1 MLQYQRGEESP
12 HKLKQKISQITQ
24 DKIFRGAMNI
34 SDIAT
39 VRTGLVK
46 ARKEKNNSSDQV
58 YNYSLLNLKCISND
72 GDILIDYLE
81 PYTVSD
87 ELKEDYLTHLG
98 DVLVRLSTPYTVAM
112 IDSQDLCGLV
122 IPSHFAVIRVNRE
135 MATPEYVFWS
145 LRRDKNR
152 ITLMQNS
159 SGGAAFATIS
169 SGLIANLPITLLPLE
184 KQRIIGKVMLLSER
198 EQNLISK
205 LAGEKK
211 KYNSLLLNK
220 IYDNLKRGNINDN
233 QTKH

>member
-1 MLQYQRGEESP
+1 
-12 HKLKQKISQITQ
+12 
-24 DKIFRGAMNI
+24 MNI

-159 SGGAAFATIS
+159 SGSTAFGTIS
-169 SGLIANLPITLLPLE
+169 SGLIASLSITLLPIQEQKIVGDLM
-184 KQRIIGKVMLLSER
+184 ILSGR
-198 EQNLISK
+198 EQELMQM
-205 LAGEKK
+205 LATEKK
-211 KYNSLLLNK
+211 KYNTLLLNQ
-220 IYDNLKRGNINDN
+220 IYDNMKRGTINDN
-233 QTKH
+233 

>member
-1 MLQYQRGEESP
+1 
-12 HKLKQKISQITQ
+12 
-24 DKIFRGAMNI
+24 MNI

-58 YNYSLLNLKCISND
+58 YNNYSLLNLKCISND

-152 ITLMQNS
+152 ITLIQNS

-184 KQRIIGKVMLLSER
+184 KQQIIGEVMRLSQKEQKLLSAL
-198 EQNLISK
+198 LI
-205 LAGEKK
+205 EKK
-211 KYNSLLLNK
+211 KYNSALLDI
-220 IYDNLKRGNINDN
+220 IYKEIKRGN
-233 QTKH
+233 K

>member
-1 MLQYQRGEESP
+1 
-12 HKLKQKISQITQ
+12 
-24 DKIFRGAMNI
+24 MNI

-87 ELKEDYLTHLG
+87 ELKEDYLKHLG

-159 SGGAAFATIS
+159 SGSTAFGTIS
-169 SGLIANLPITLLPLE
+169 SGLIASLSITLLPLQE
-184 KQRIIGKVMLLSER
+184 QKIVGDLMILSER
-198 EQNLISK
+198 EQELMQM
-205 LAGEKK
+205 LATEKK
-211 KYNSLLLNK
+211 KYNTLLLNQ
-220 IYDNLKRGNINDN
+220 IYDNMKRGNINDN

>member
-1 MLQYQRGEESP
+1 
-12 HKLKQKISQITQ
+12 
-24 DKIFRGAMNI
+24 MNI

-184 KQRIIGKVMLLSER
+184 KQQIIGEVMRLSEKEQRLLSDL
-198 EQNLISK
+198 LI
-205 LAGEKK
+205 EKK
-211 KYNSLLLNK
+211 KYNSALLDI
-220 IYDNLKRGNINDN
+220 IYKEIKRGN
-233 QTKH
+233 K

>member
-1 MLQYQRGEESP
+1 
-12 HKLKQKISQITQ
+12 
-24 DKIFRGAMNI
+24 MNI

-46 ARKEKNNSSDQV
+46 ARKEKNSSSGQV
-58 YNYSLLNLKCISND
+58 HNYNLLNLKCISNN
-72 GDILIDYLE
+72 GDILIDCLE
-81 PYTVSD
+81 LYTASD

-98 DVLVRLSTPYTVAM
+98 DVLIRLSTPYTVAI
-112 IDSQDLCGLV
+112 IDSLDLCNLV

-135 MATPEYVFWS
+135 MATPEYVFWF

-184 KQRIIGKVMLLSER
+184 KQRVIGEVMRLSEKEQKLLS
-198 EQNLISK
+198 NLLI
-205 LAGEKK
+205 EKK
-211 KYNSLLLNK
+211 KYNSALLDR
-220 IYDNLKRGNINDN
+220 IYKEIKRGN
-233 QTKH
+233 Q